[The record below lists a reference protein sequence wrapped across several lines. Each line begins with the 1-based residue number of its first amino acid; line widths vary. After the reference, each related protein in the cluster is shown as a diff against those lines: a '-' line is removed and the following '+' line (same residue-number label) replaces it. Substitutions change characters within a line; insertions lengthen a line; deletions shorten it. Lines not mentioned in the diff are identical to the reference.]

1 MLLVRLLVRLLARI
15 VVRVVVRVAVSINRL
30 INANIQRY
38 PTISPSNTLNTR
50 ITGLFWRGI
59 LPEPTNWI
67 TAYLSLQR

>member
-38 PTISPSNTLNTR
+38 PTISPSNALNTR
-50 ITGLFWRGI
+50 ITGLFWRDI
-59 LPEPTNWI
+59 ST
-67 TAYLSLQR
+67 

>member
-38 PTISPSNTLNTR
+38 PTISPSNALNTR
-50 ITGLFWRGI
+50 ITGLFWRDI
-59 LPEPTNWI
+59 FT
-67 TAYLSLQR
+67 

>member
-50 ITGLFWRGI
+50 TTGLFWLDI
-59 LPEPTNWI
+59 LPEPTNWT

>member
-1 MLLVRLLVRLLARI
+1 MLLVRLL
-15 VVRVVVRVAVSINRL
+15 VRVVVRVAVSINRL

>member
-15 VVRVVVRVAVSINRL
+15 VVRIVVRVAVSINRL

-50 ITGLFWRGI
+50 ITGLFWRDI
-59 LPEPTNWI
+59 FT
-67 TAYLSLQR
+67 